1 MPVLLS
7 RSSNVGPSFEHQ
19 SFALKER
26 RCKNKASQAFSKG
39 GRKCQA
45 PTLKVGRGTFMRRN
59 LLKML
64 GILALLTVMAGQAFA
79 KEITVRGRLKKTV
92 EAGGWVI
99 VANNQKYLLLNAQRY
114 YAEKWFTET
123 SEVEAIGETK
133 TDVMTIYMEGTPFE
147 VRTLRPLAESASAAM
162 QSDSRALTKVMVIGD
177 SIISAQ
183 PDTAILTISVVTQ
196 AHIALDAQQQNAN
209 KTDAVVR
216 ALKTAAGAG
225 AEIKTSGY
233 SLQPQRV
240 YKENQPPTI
249 VGYEARNSVTV
260 TLADLT
266 KVGAAIDA
274 ASQAGANDVSGISFT
289 LRKDRPAHDQ
299 ALAEATREAMSKAQV
314 IAGALG
320 GRVVRIVEVQEEGF
334 ERPRPIYADQI
345 QTMRA
350 GVVAPTPIE
359 VGTLD
364 ITSRVQLV
372 AEIEVAGK

>member
-1 MPVLLS
+1 M
-7 RSSNVGPSFEHQ
+7 
-19 SFALKER
+19 
-26 RCKNKASQAFSKG
+26 
-39 GRKCQA
+39 RK
-45 PTLKVGRGTFMRRN
+45 RIIS
-59 LLKML
+59 ML
-64 GILALLTVMAGQAFA
+64 GVLALVAILAGQTFA
-79 KEITVRGRLKKTV
+79 KEITVRGQLQRTV

-99 VANNQKYLLLNAQRY
+99 VAANQKYLLLNAQRY
-114 YAEKWFTET
+114 QNEKWFTET

-133 TDVMTIYMEGTPFE
+133 TDVVTIYMEGTPFE
-147 VRTLRPLAESASAAM
+147 VRTLRPLAQSSAAV
-162 QSDSRALTKVMVIGD
+162 QSDSRTLTKVLVTGD
-177 SIISAQ
+177 SIIQAQ
-183 PDTAILTISVVTQ
+183 PDTAVLTISVVTQ
-196 AHIALDAQQQNAN
+196 ARAALDAQQQNAT
-209 KTDAVVR
+209 KSDAVVR
-216 ALKTAAGAG
+216 ALKSAAGSG

-266 KVGAAIDA
+266 KVGAVIDA
-274 ASQAGANDVSGISFT
+274 ASQAGANDVAGISFT
-289 LRKDRPAHDQ
+289 LRKDRPARDQ
-299 ALAEATREAMSKAQV
+299 ALAEATREAVSKAQV

-320 GRVVRIVEVQEEGF
+320 GRVVRIIEVQEEGF

-372 AEIEVAGK
+372 AEVEVGGR